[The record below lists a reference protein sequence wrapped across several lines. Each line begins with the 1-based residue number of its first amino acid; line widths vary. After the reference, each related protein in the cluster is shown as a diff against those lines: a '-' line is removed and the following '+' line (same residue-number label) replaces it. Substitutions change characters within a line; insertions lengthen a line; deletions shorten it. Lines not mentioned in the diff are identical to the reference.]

1 MSSTRACPVI
11 DWEFADGPLAPLTGF
26 DRMGAFGPEQ
36 ALVRVEEAQGYF
48 MATDYRTISE
58 ILQDPGRF
66 SSHAII
72 PLEPDPQYQWIPE
85 MLDPP
90 EHSAWRRLLA
100 PHFTPK
106 RAEQMSG
113 AVRARCA
120 EIIDGFAGKGEVDFV
135 ADFAARFPTSIFLEL
150 FGLPYSDLDRLLG
163 WEWQIMHPDNE
174 TDPDRTKFLAAM
186 NAVTGYFAELI
197 AARRADPDAAARGM
211 EAGGAGGVGQATDLL
226 SIALSWEIDG
236 KPIPDEQMLPFCLF
250 LFIAGL
256 DTVTSQLTYMFHH
269 LATNP
274 ADRERMVAEPQV
286 HPRAVE
292 EFLRYH
298 PIIVT
303 GRKVTRDTELNGCPI
318 KAGEMIAVPLSGAGR
333 DQDAYPHADRIDFDR
348 TVVRHL
354 SFGLGPHRCLGAHL
368 ARQELRIALDEWH
381 KRIPEYSIAPGAVIL
396 ERTAGTWGLDSLP
409 LVWTP

>member
-1 MSSTRACPVI
+1 MDMAAPRTCPVV
-11 DWEFADGPLAPLTGF
+11 DWTFADGPQAPLTGF
-26 DRMGAFGPEQ
+26 ARMNGFGPEQ
-36 ALVRVEEAQGYF
+36 ALVRVEEAQGYYL
-48 MATDYRTISE
+48 ATGYDTIAE
-58 ILQDPGRF
+58 ILTDPGRF
-66 SSHAII
+66 SSSAII

-90 EHSAWRRLLA
+90 DHTAWRRLLA
-100 PHFTPK
+100 PHFTPR
-106 RAEQMSG
+106 RAEQLSG

-120 EIIDGFAGKGEVDFV
+120 EIIDGFAGRGRVDF
-135 ADFAARFPTSIFLEL
+135 ATEFAARFPTSIFLEL
-150 FGLPYSDLDRLLG
+150 FGLPYDHLDRLLD

-174 TDPDRTKFLAAM
+174 ADPDRTKFLAAM
-186 NAVTGYFAELI
+186 NAVMGYFAELI
-197 AARRADPDAAARGM
+197 ADRRAAPDPAR
-211 EAGGAGGVGQATDLL
+211 EDLL
-226 SIALSWEIDG
+226 SIALTWEIDG
-236 KPIPDEQMLPFCLF
+236 KPIPDEQLLPFCLF

-274 ADRERMVAEPQV
+274 ADRARVVAEPGIHQ
-286 HPRAVE
+286 RAVE

-298 PIIVT
+298 PIIMS

-318 KAGEMIAVPLSGAGR
+318 KAGEMIAVALSGAGR
-333 DQDAYPHADRIDFDR
+333 DATAYPHADRLDFDR

-381 KRIPEYSIAPGAVIL
+381 KRIPEYAIEPGAVIG

-409 LVWTP
+409 LVWAP

>member
-1 MSSTRACPVI
+1 MSTTESGPRQCPVI
-11 DWEFADGPLAPLTGF
+11 DWEFADGPLPPLTGF
-26 DRMGAFGPEQ
+26 GRMSAFGPEH

-48 MATDYRTISE
+48 MATDYKTISE
-58 ILQDPGRF
+58 VLQDPSRF
-66 SSHAII
+66 SSSAII
-72 PLEPDPQYQWIPE
+72 PLEPDPQYKWIPE

-100 PHFTPK
+100 PHFTPR
-106 RAEQMSG
+106 RAEQLSG
-113 AVRARCA
+113 AVRARCV
-120 EIIDGFAGKGEVDFV
+120 EIIDEFVGKGEADFV
-135 ADFAARFPTSIFLEL
+135 ADFAARFPTSIFLDL
-150 FGLPYSDLDRLLG
+150 FGLPYEDLDRLLG

-174 TDPDRTKFLAAM
+174 TDPDRTQFLAAM
-186 NAVTGYFAELI
+186 NAVMGYFAELI
-197 AARRADPDAAARGM
+197 AARRANPDPTRD
-211 EAGGAGGVGQATDLL
+211 DLL
-226 SIALSWEIDG
+226 SIALTWEIDG
-236 KPIPDEQMLPFCLF
+236 RAIPDEQMLPFCLF

-274 ADRERMVAEPQV
+274 ADRRRMVAEPGIHQ
-286 HPRAVE
+286 RAVE

-298 PIIVT
+298 AIIVA
-303 GRKVTRDTELNGCPI
+303 GRKATQDTELNGCPI

-333 DQDAYPHADRIDFDR
+333 DQDAYPLADRLDFDR